1 MASSCSRWWRHRH
14 RSWWRCRS
22 YWPATSRSHSDRSV
36 MLKFETQHYCSSEL
50 FKYPPQDSKQLQ
62 TTIFTFYVST
72 YLARLIIIRA
82 VYLVQIRLSANSLIR
97 SIWCCLPTA
106 KRFYAFY
113 LIVPLVIPCTF
124 YKVNFCAIA
133 IIFLFL
139 SDPSLSPLTTK
150 QIVGGHDRS
159 IWTSLAKTPL
169 EVTPNDANSIIKSA
183 NVGEVANWT
192 FMLTLI

>member
-14 RSWWRCRS
+14 HSWWRCRS

-113 LIVPLVIPCTF
+113 LIVPLVISCTF

-133 IIFLFL
+133 VIFLFL
-139 SDPSLSPLTTK
+139 SDFSLSPLTTK

-169 EVTPNDANSIIKSA
+169 EVTPKDANSIIKSA